1 MIIGVGF
8 GRMNLAKKLAGV
20 RGIEVVLVDRNNYN
34 FFPPLIYQVASAF
47 IEPSNISY
55 PFRKMFQGKGNV
67 RFYQAAF
74 LSVDTAAR
82 HIQTDRGVLHYDYL
96 VFAQGTQTNYFGLQ
110 SISEKALPLK
120 NIEDALKIRNTILHR
135 MEQACK
141 TSDPEE
147 RKKLL
152 TFVIAGGGP
161 TGVEL
166 SGMLSEMNR
175 NIRKKDYPELTDDP
189 MHIYLVDAAPVLLGT
204 MSRKSQEETLAS
216 LSRLGVQVRLSAAV
230 KDYKEDIVYLSDEQQ
245 ITAGTLIWVSGV
257 IAHPVNGL
265 PPDAVQKNRR
275 IRVDEFNRVKE
286 VPHVFAIGDICY
298 QDTDESFPN
307 GHPQVAQVAIQQ
319 GILLG
324 GNFKNIINGRALR
337 PFRYVDKGS
346 MAIISKYKAVA
357 ELPVGFFKG
366 IIAWW
371 MWLLIHILPIAGFR
385 NKLKLVS
392 SWFWNF
398 VSNDPTLRL
407 IIPSK
412 DNALPGTKAPE

>member
-1 MIIGVGF
+1 
-8 GRMNLAKKLAGV
+8 
-20 RGIEVVLVDRNNYN
+20 
-34 FFPPLIYQVASAF
+34 
-47 IEPSNISY
+47 
-55 PFRKMFQGKGNV
+55 
-67 RFYQAAF
+67 
-74 LSVDTAAR
+74 
-82 HIQTDRGVLHYDYL
+82 
-96 VFAQGTQTNYFGLQ
+96 
-110 SISEKALPLK
+110 
-120 NIEDALKIRNTILHR
+120 
-135 MEQACK
+135 
-141 TSDPEE
+141 
-147 RKKLL
+147 
-152 TFVIAGGGP
+152 
-161 TGVEL
+161 
-166 SGMLSEMNR
+166 MLSEMNR

-204 MSRKSQEETLAS
+204 MSRKSQEETLSS

-257 IAHPVNGL
+257 IANPVNGL

-298 QDTDESFPN
+298 QDTDKPFPN

-319 GILLG
+319 GILLA

-412 DNALPGTKAPE
+412 DSALPGTKAPE

>member
-1 MIIGVGF
+1 
-8 GRMNLAKKLAGV
+8 MNLAKKLAGV

>member
-1 MIIGVGF
+1 MNKRIVIIGGGF
-8 GRMNLAKKLAGV
+8 AGMNLAKKLAGAK
-20 RGIEVVLVDRNNYN
+20 GMEVVLVDRNNYN

-55 PFRKMFQGKGNV
+55 PFRKMFQGKDNI
-67 RFYQAAF
+67 RFYQASF

-82 HIQTDRGVLHYDYL
+82 RIGTDRGALSYDYL
-96 VFAQGTQTNYFGLQ
+96 VFAQGTQTNYFGLTA
-110 SISEKALPLK
+110 ISAKALPLK
-120 NIEDALKIRNTILHR
+120 NIEDALRIRNTILHR

-141 TSDPEE
+141 TGDPEE

-175 NIRKKDYPELTDDP
+175 HIRKKDYPELTDDP

-204 MSRKSQEETLAS
+204 MSRKSQEETYAS
-216 LSRLGVQVRLSAAV
+216 LSKLGVKVRLSAAV
-230 KDYKEDIVYLSDEQQ
+230 NDFKDDVVYLSDGGQ
-245 ITAGTLIWVSGV
+245 IAAKTLIWVSGV
-257 IAHPVNGL
+257 TAHEVKGL
-265 PPDAVQKNRR
+265 PEEAFRRGRR
-275 IRVDEFNRVKE
+275 IGVDEFNRVAGTSD
-286 VPHVFAIGDICY
+286 VFAIGDICY
-298 QDTDESFPN
+298 QDTDEKYPN

-319 GILLG
+319 AVLLAKNLKSMTVG
-324 GNFKNIINGRALR
+324 GALR
-337 PFRYVDKGS
+337 PFRYTDKGS

-357 ELPVGFFKG
+357 ELPVGFFRG
-366 IIAWW
+366 ILAWW

-385 NKLKLVS
+385 NKLKLLS

-412 DNALPGTKAPE
+412 DRTT